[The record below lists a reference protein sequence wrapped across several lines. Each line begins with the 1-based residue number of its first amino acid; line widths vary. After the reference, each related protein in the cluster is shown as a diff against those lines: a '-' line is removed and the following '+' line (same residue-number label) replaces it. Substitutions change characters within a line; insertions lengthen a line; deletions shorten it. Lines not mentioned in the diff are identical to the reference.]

1 MANRALTVRCGVV
14 AFLLTA
20 SPVAL
25 AQSAP
30 LPVADKDAAPS
41 ADPQSD
47 QDIVVTGRAGVG
59 ERTKLDT
66 SYAITTLNND
76 ALRSRAA
83 SSVTETLKSLPG
95 AWGGAAGGERPGAR
109 LRTRQAKH
117 LMACS
122 EKFLDDGRAD
132 KAGGTGDE
140 NTHHDF
146 PFAERVLAALAARRD
161 QVNG

>member
-1 MANRALTVRCGVV
+1 MQCQSGGDEQRAVGAFEHRAERLDGAPVRRAVFGE
-14 AFLLTA
+14 FRE
-20 SPVAL
+20 
-25 AQSAP
+25 
-30 LPVADKDAAPS
+30 
-41 ADPQSD
+41 
-47 QDIVVTGRAGVG
+47 IVVEGGMDHAIRPGCSAAQTVQI
-59 ERTKLDT
+59 LDV
-66 SYAITTLNND
+66 
-76 ALRSRAA
+76 AA
-83 SSVTETLKSLPG
+83 KHL
-95 AWGGAAGGERPGAR
+95 GAAGGERPGAR